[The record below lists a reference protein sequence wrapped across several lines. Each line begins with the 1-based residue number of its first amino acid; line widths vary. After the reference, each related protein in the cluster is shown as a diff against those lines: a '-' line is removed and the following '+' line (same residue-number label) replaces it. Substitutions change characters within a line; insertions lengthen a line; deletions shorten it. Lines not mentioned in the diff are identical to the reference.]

1 MNNNH
6 QMFFIPW
13 NIGMHWT
20 LVVVTPRKI
29 IHLNPISG
37 RPIPEVIEQMI
48 GRAFMYIGNAHD
60 YLGPWQGINQAN
72 CPRQPKSQECGFY
85 VLKYIT
91 DIVARANP
99 NRYIQDQK
107 AVSFNY

>member
-13 NIGMHWT
+13 NIGAHWT
-20 LVVVTPRKI
+20 LEVVTPKKI
-29 IHLNPISG
+29 IHLDPIRG
-37 RPIPEVIEQMI
+37 RPIPEEITQMI
-48 GRAFMYIGNAHD
+48 GSAFRYIGDAHE
-60 YLGPWQGINQAN
+60 YLGQWQGISLAN
-72 CPRQPKSQECGFY
+72 CPRQPKNQECGFY
-85 VLKYIT
+85 VLKYMT